1 MPNNFSLVVF
11 LIIDCTT
18 RISKK
23 YRRYW
28 QSNGICWCFR
38 LTDCQRTIEK
48 SFAWRFL
55 LWSNQAINII
65 LHKKVLLSA
74 KPVKSVSFTRRNK
87 SLRKISNNNDPRT
100 GPCGTLEQRFPPWT
114 IHMASSCTLFF
125 VWKMILDLMLWGS
138 IQVYSFAIF
147 SSCGNPHIKGLER
160 SIRKV
165 VPSTFPSS
173 KELVSFSKTL
183 TI

>member
-38 LTDCQRTIEK
+38 LTDCQRTTEK
-48 SFAWRFL
+48 SFVWRFL

-125 VWKMILDLMLWGS
+125 VWKMILDLMLWVLLLS
-138 IQVYSFAIF
+138 IHVAT
-147 SSCGNPHIKGLER
+147 HILKVWKDLLER
-160 SIRKV
+160 WFQVLSPHQKNK
-165 VPSTFPSS
+165 STFL
-173 KELVSFSKTL
+173 K
-183 TI
+183 I